1 MQVILLERIERLGDM
16 GDEVV
21 VKPGYARN
29 YLLPRKKALR
39 ATDDN
44 RVLFESR
51 RGELEEA
58 NRKRRDEALGI
69 AGGMEDLT
77 LILIRQ
83 AGDTGQL
90 YGSVSARDIIAA
102 LGAAG
107 FKVERG
113 QVQLDRSIKELGLY
127 EVRVVLHAEVTE
139 SITINVART
148 EEEAAT
154 QVERAAADAAA
165 EALEAAAGDGSAA
178 EAAEEADSAA
188 EAAEEADS
196 TAEPGDEPTG
206 SGDAPE
212 AKAEGDGQ

>member
-69 AGGMEDLT
+69 AGGMDDLT

>member
-69 AGGMEDLT
+69 AGGMDGLT

-90 YGSVSARDIIAA
+90 YGSVSARDIIAD

-113 QVQLDRSIKELGLY
+113 QVQLDHPIKELGLY

-139 SITINVART
+139 TITVNVART
-148 EEEAAT
+148 EEEAAA
-154 QVERAAADAAA
+154 QVEHAAADAAA
-165 EALEAAAGDGSAA
+165 EALEAATDDSSAA
-178 EAAEEADSAA
+178 EAPAEAESAA
-188 EAAEEADS
+188 EPGEEP
-196 TAEPGDEPTG
+196 AEPGD
-206 SGDAPE
+206 APE
-212 AKAEGDGQ
+212 GEAEGDDQ

>member
-1 MQVILLERIERLGDM
+1 M
-16 GDEVV
+16 V

-69 AGGMEDLT
+69 AGGMDDLT